1 MLLVTLLFIN
11 QRELSLI
18 LFKLIKDGF
27 VETKRIRD
35 TYPTNCYYITFEGVL
50 FKEQGG
56 YDQKLIT
63 ANQAKYNLSYQ
74 ISLYSNLNRLT
85 FWIAFGTS
93 VAAVYYGIE
102 IGKWIYN
109 CFH

>member
-35 TYPTNCYYITFEGVL
+35 TYPTNCYYITFEG
-50 FKEQGG
+50 
-56 YDQKLIT
+56 
-63 ANQAKYNLSYQ
+63 
-74 ISLYSNLNRLT
+74 
-85 FWIAFGTS
+85 GT
-93 VAAVYYGIE
+93 VQRTR
-102 IGKWIYN
+102 WL
-109 CFH
+109 